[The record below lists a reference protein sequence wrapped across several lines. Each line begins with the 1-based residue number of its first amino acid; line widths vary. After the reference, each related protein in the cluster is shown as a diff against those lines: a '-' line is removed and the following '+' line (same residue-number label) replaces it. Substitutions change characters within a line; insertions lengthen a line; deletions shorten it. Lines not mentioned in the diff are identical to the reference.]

1 MLGEWDETIDA
12 VTLDPLDASS
22 WFLLTKAYLKNND
35 LEAAN
40 VCFDRAVKT
49 ENNCFDAELLAELA
63 QMFGQNERGK
73 LAATWEK
80 AMRKANTTTSILN
93 LTNAQPK

>member
-1 MLGEWDETIDA
+1 MFNRFHA
-12 VTLDPLDASS
+12 VSSSTVWVAVCRFTLL
-22 WFLLTKAYLKNND
+22 KATN
-35 LEAAN
+35 EPAI
-40 VCFDRAVKT
+40 DRAVKT

-73 LAATWEK
+73 LAVTWGK